1 MLINEPLWELHN
13 RSIIENMKPYRVTGI
28 TIYIQFKEVK
38 QFQFLN
44 KWLGK
49 RDKKICTQPPPPLP
63 EQKHENPFYF
73 FLFMII
79 DNN

>member
-49 RDKKICTQPPPPLP
+49 RDKKYAHNLPPPPRT
-63 EQKHENPFYF
+63 ETRKPFLF

>member
-38 QFQFLN
+38 HF
-44 KWLGK
+44 
-49 RDKKICTQPPPPLP
+49 
-63 EQKHENPFYF
+63 
-73 FLFMII
+73 
-79 DNN
+79 